1 MNYLELVFQFDFEM
15 KMISILMFI
24 ISNHKS
30 KGFEWYS
37 SLTDQTITAH
47 LGYHIFVKN
56 GTKKMNQLNSQPI
69 FTLYGLQK

>member
-1 MNYLELVFQFDFEM
+1 MNYSKLVFQFEFEM

-37 SLTDQTITAH
+37 SLTDQTITANF
-47 LGYHIFVKN
+47 GV
-56 GTKKMNQLNSQPI
+56 S
-69 FTLYGLQK
+69 

>member
-47 LGYHIFVKN
+47 FRVSYFSEKWSQKN
-56 GTKKMNQLNSQPI
+56 EPT
-69 FTLYGLQK
+69 

>member
-1 MNYLELVFQFDFEM
+1 MNYSKLVFQFEFEM

-37 SLTDQTITAH
+37 SLTDQTIT